1 MKIITQKFNEIS
13 KTIINSLKNKEIK
26 SIIGRVRLK
35 FTYKEINDYVQI
47 IFAHS
52 QTQKSFKSIYKKS
65 KFKIKYSC
73 FMSNIQL
80 FSKLFR
86 FLFYKFNEKLS
97 IKPSKLLNMVDTTLI
112 EEKKLNFINQHDWDS
127 GRVTTRINKK
137 KHNNKD
143 NTNKTYTCGSKGL
156 VFLNRFGQIYSA
168 NLLNINYSDQNIL
181 KDFSFYIKEL
191 KGILLAD
198 RGFSNKAVRE
208 RLNHIKTSVFETN
221 KPLCRLISP
230 YNVKQNI
237 KLTDKE
243 RKLYKRRWKI
253 EIVFQNIKH
262 NYSENKLNL
271 TGKYNILTKGA
282 KFYSTLI
289 NFNLSTL

>member
-1 MKIITQKFNEIS
+1 
-13 KTIINSLKNKEIK
+13 
-26 SIIGRVRLK
+26 
-35 FTYKEINDYVQI
+35 
-47 IFAHS
+47 
-52 QTQKSFKSIYKKS
+52 
-65 KFKIKYSC
+65 
-73 FMSNIQL
+73 MSNIQL

-86 FLFYKFNEKLS
+86 FLFYKLNEKLS

-112 EEKKLNFINQHDWDS
+112 EEKKLNFINQNDWDS

-137 KHNNKD
+137 NKI
-143 NTNKTYTCGSKGL
+143 KTYTCGSKGL

-191 KGILLAD
+191 NGILLAD

-253 EIVFQNIKH
+253 ETVFQNIKH

-271 TGKYNILTKGA
+271 TGKYNNLTKGA

-289 NFNLSTL
+289 NFNLSTI

>member
-35 FTYKEINDYVQI
+35 FTYKEINDYEQI

-86 FLFYKFNEKLS
+86 FLFYKLNEKLS

-137 KHNNKD
+137 NKI
-143 NTNKTYTCGSKGL
+143 KTYTCGSKGL

-191 KGILLAD
+191 NGILLAD

-253 EIVFQNIKH
+253 ETVFQNIKH

-271 TGKYNILTKGA
+271 TGKYNNLTKGA

-289 NFNLSTL
+289 NFNLSTI

>member
-52 QTQKSFKSIYKKS
+52 QTQKSFKIIYKKS

-86 FLFYKFNEKLS
+86 FLFYKLNEKLS

-112 EEKKLNFINQHDWDS
+112 EEKKLNFINQNDWDS

-137 KHNNKD
+137 NKI
-143 NTNKTYTCGSKGL
+143 KTYTCGSKGL

-191 KGILLAD
+191 NGILLAD

-253 EIVFQNIKH
+253 ETVFQNIKH

-271 TGKYNILTKGA
+271 TGKYNNLTKGA

-289 NFNLSTL
+289 NFNLSTI

>member
-1 MKIITQKFNEIS
+1 MKIITKKFNEIS

-86 FLFYKFNEKLS
+86 FLFYKLNEKLS

-112 EEKKLNFINQHDWDS
+112 EEKKLNFINQNDWDS

-137 KHNNKD
+137 NKI
-143 NTNKTYTCGSKGL
+143 KTYTCGSKGL

-191 KGILLAD
+191 NGILLAD

-253 EIVFQNIKH
+253 ETVFQNIKH

-271 TGKYNILTKGA
+271 TGKYNNLTKGA

-289 NFNLSTL
+289 NFNLSTI

>member
-86 FLFYKFNEKLS
+86 FLFYKLNEKLS

-112 EEKKLNFINQHDWDS
+112 EEKKLNFINQNDWDS

-137 KHNNKD
+137 NKI
-143 NTNKTYTCGSKGL
+143 KTYTCGSKGL

-191 KGILLAD
+191 NGILLAD

-253 EIVFQNIKH
+253 ETVFQNIKH

-271 TGKYNILTKGA
+271 TGKYNNLTKGA

-289 NFNLSTL
+289 NFNLSTI

>member
-86 FLFYKFNEKLS
+86 FLFYKLNEKLS

-137 KHNNKD
+137 NKI
-143 NTNKTYTCGSKGL
+143 KTYTCGSKGL

-191 KGILLAD
+191 NGILLAD

-221 KPLCRLISP
+221 KPICRLISP

-253 EIVFQNIKH
+253 ETVFQNIKH

-271 TGKYNILTKGA
+271 TGKYNNLTKGA

-289 NFNLSTL
+289 NFNLSTI

>member
-86 FLFYKFNEKLS
+86 FLFYKLNEKLS

-112 EEKKLNFINQHDWDS
+112 EEKKLNFINQHNWDS

-137 KHNNKD
+137 NKI
-143 NTNKTYTCGSKGL
+143 KTYTCGSKGL

-191 KGILLAD
+191 NGILLAD

-253 EIVFQNIKH
+253 ETVFQNIKH

-271 TGKYNILTKGA
+271 TGKYNNLTKGA

-289 NFNLSTL
+289 NFNLSTI

>member
-86 FLFYKFNEKLS
+86 FLFYKLNEKLS

-137 KHNNKD
+137 NKI
-143 NTNKTYTCGSKGL
+143 KTYTCGSKGL

-191 KGILLAD
+191 NGILLAD

-253 EIVFQNIKH
+253 ETVFQNIKH

-271 TGKYNILTKGA
+271 SGKYKKQLKGA

-289 NFNLSTL
+289 QYNFSTI

>member
-86 FLFYKFNEKLS
+86 FLFYKLNEKLS

-112 EEKKLNFINQHDWDS
+112 EEKKLNFINQNDWDS

-137 KHNNKD
+137 NKI
-143 NTNKTYTCGSKGL
+143 KTYTCGSKGL

-191 KGILLAD
+191 NGILLAD

-253 EIVFQNIKH
+253 ETVFQNIKH

-271 TGKYNILTKGA
+271 IGKYNNLTKGA

-289 NFNLSTL
+289 NFNLSTI

>member
-86 FLFYKFNEKLS
+86 FLFYKLNEKLS

-137 KHNNKD
+137 NKI
-143 NTNKTYTCGSKGL
+143 KTYTCGSKGL

-191 KGILLAD
+191 NGILLAD

-243 RKLYKRRWKI
+243 IKLYKRRWKI
-253 EIVFQNIKH
+253 ETVFQNIKH

-271 TGKYNILTKGA
+271 TGKYNNLTKGA

-289 NFNLSTL
+289 NFNLSTI

>member
-35 FTYKEINDYVQI
+35 FTYKEINDYVQRL
-47 IFAHS
+47 FAHS

-86 FLFYKFNEKLS
+86 FLFYKLNEKLS

-112 EEKKLNFINQHDWDS
+112 EEKKLNFINQNDWDS

-137 KHNNKD
+137 NKI
-143 NTNKTYTCGSKGL
+143 KTYTCGSKGL

-191 KGILLAD
+191 NGILLAD

-253 EIVFQNIKH
+253 ETVFQNIKH

-271 TGKYNILTKGA
+271 TGKYNNLTKGA

-289 NFNLSTL
+289 NFNLSTI

>member
-86 FLFYKFNEKLS
+86 FLFYKLNEKLS

-112 EEKKLNFINQHDWDS
+112 EEKKLNFINQNDWDS

-137 KHNNKD
+137 NKI
-143 NTNKTYTCGSKGL
+143 KTYTCGSKGL

-191 KGILLAD
+191 NGILLAD

-243 RKLYKRRWKI
+243 IKLYKRRWKI
-253 EIVFQNIKH
+253 ETVFQNIKH

-271 TGKYNILTKGA
+271 TGKYNNLTKGA

-289 NFNLSTL
+289 NFNLSTI

>member
-86 FLFYKFNEKLS
+86 FLFYKLNEKLS

-137 KHNNKD
+137 NKI
-143 NTNKTYTCGSKGL
+143 KTYTCGSKGL

-191 KGILLAD
+191 NGILLAD

-221 KPLCRLISP
+221 KPLRRLISP

-253 EIVFQNIKH
+253 ETVFQNIKH

-271 TGKYNILTKGA
+271 TGKYNNLTKGA

-289 NFNLSTL
+289 NFNLSTI

>member
-86 FLFYKFNEKLS
+86 FLFYKLNEKLS

-112 EEKKLNFINQHDWDS
+112 EEKKLNFINQNDWDS

-137 KHNNKD
+137 NKI
-143 NTNKTYTCGSKGL
+143 KTYTCGSKGL

-191 KGILLAD
+191 NGILLAD

-243 RKLYKRRWKI
+243 IKLYKRRWKI
-253 EIVFQNIKH
+253 ETVFQNIKH

-271 TGKYNILTKGA
+271 SGKYKKQLKGA

-289 NFNLSTL
+289 QYNFSTI

>member
-86 FLFYKFNEKLS
+86 FLFYKLNEKLS

-112 EEKKLNFINQHDWDS
+112 EEKKLNFINQNDWDS
-127 GRVTTRINKK
+127 GRFTTRINKK
-137 KHNNKD
+137 NKI
-143 NTNKTYTCGSKGL
+143 KTYTCGSKGL

-191 KGILLAD
+191 NGILLAD

-253 EIVFQNIKH
+253 ETVFQNIKH

-271 TGKYNILTKGA
+271 TGKYNNLTKGA

-289 NFNLSTL
+289 NFNLSTI

>member
-86 FLFYKFNEKLS
+86 FLFYKLNEKLS

-137 KHNNKD
+137 NKI
-143 NTNKTYTCGSKGL
+143 KTYTCGSKGL

-191 KGILLAD
+191 NGILLAD

-253 EIVFQNIKH
+253 ETVFQNIKH

-271 TGKYNILTKGA
+271 TGKYNNLTKGA

-289 NFNLSTL
+289 NFNLSTI

>member
-86 FLFYKFNEKLS
+86 FLFYKLNEKLS

-112 EEKKLNFINQHDWDS
+112 EEKKLIFINQNDWDS

-137 KHNNKD
+137 NKI
-143 NTNKTYTCGSKGL
+143 KTYTCGSKGL

-191 KGILLAD
+191 NGILLAD

-253 EIVFQNIKH
+253 ETVFQNIKH

-271 TGKYNILTKGA
+271 TGKYNNLTKGA

-289 NFNLSTL
+289 NFNLSTI

>member
-86 FLFYKFNEKLS
+86 FLFYKLNEKLS

-137 KHNNKD
+137 NKI
-143 NTNKTYTCGSKGL
+143 KTYTCGSKGL

-181 KDFSFYIKEL
+181 
-191 KGILLAD
+191 
-198 RGFSNKAVRE
+198 
-208 RLNHIKTSVFETN
+208 
-221 KPLCRLISP
+221 
-230 YNVKQNI
+230 
-237 KLTDKE
+237 
-243 RKLYKRRWKI
+243 
-253 EIVFQNIKH
+253 
-262 NYSENKLNL
+262 
-271 TGKYNILTKGA
+271 
-282 KFYSTLI
+282 
-289 NFNLSTL
+289 

>member
-86 FLFYKFNEKLS
+86 FLFYKLNEKLS

-127 GRVTTRINKK
+127 GRVTTRIN
-137 KHNNKD
+137 NK
-143 NTNKTYTCGSKGL
+143 NKIKTYTCGSKGL

-191 KGILLAD
+191 NGILLAD

-253 EIVFQNIKH
+253 ETVFQNIKH

-271 TGKYNILTKGA
+271 TGKYNNLTKGA

-289 NFNLSTL
+289 NFNLSTI

>member
-86 FLFYKFNEKLS
+86 FLFYKLNEKLS

-112 EEKKLNFINQHDWDS
+112 EEKKLNFINQNDWDS

-137 KHNNKD
+137 NKI
-143 NTNKTYTCGSKGL
+143 KTYTCGSKGL

-191 KGILLAD
+191 NGILLAD

-253 EIVFQNIKH
+253 ETVFQNIKH

-271 TGKYNILTKGA
+271 IGKYNNLTKEA

-289 NFNLSTL
+289 NFNLSTI

>member
-86 FLFYKFNEKLS
+86 FLFYKLNEKLS

-112 EEKKLNFINQHDWDS
+112 EEKKLNFINQNDWDS

-137 KHNNKD
+137 NKI
-143 NTNKTYTCGSKGL
+143 KTYTCGSKGL

-191 KGILLAD
+191 NGILLAD

-237 KLTDKE
+237 QLTEKE

-253 EIVFQNIKH
+253 ETVFQNIKH

-271 TGKYNILTKGA
+271 TGKYNNLTKGA

-289 NFNLSTL
+289 NFNLSTI

>member
-86 FLFYKFNEKLS
+86 FLFYKLNEKLS

-112 EEKKLNFINQHDWDS
+112 EEKKLNFINQNDWDS

-137 KHNNKD
+137 NKI
-143 NTNKTYTCGSKGL
+143 KTYTCGSKGL

-191 KGILLAD
+191 NGILLAD

-253 EIVFQNIKH
+253 ETLFQNLKYQ
-262 NYSENKLNL
+262 YSENKLNL
-271 TGKYNILTKGA
+271 SGKYKKQLKGA

-289 NFNLSTL
+289 QYNFSTI

>member
-86 FLFYKFNEKLS
+86 FLFYKLNEKLS

-137 KHNNKD
+137 NKI
-143 NTNKTYTCGSKGL
+143 KTYTCGSKGL

-191 KGILLAD
+191 NGILLAD

-221 KPLCRLISP
+221 KPLFRLISP

-253 EIVFQNIKH
+253 ETVFQNIKH

-271 TGKYNILTKGA
+271 TGKYNNLTKGA

-289 NFNLSTL
+289 NFNLSTI

>member
-73 FMSNIQL
+73 FKSNIQL

-86 FLFYKFNEKLS
+86 FLFYKLNEKLS

-137 KHNNKD
+137 NKI
-143 NTNKTYTCGSKGL
+143 KTYTCGSKGL

-191 KGILLAD
+191 NGILLAD

-253 EIVFQNIKH
+253 ETVFQNIKH

-271 TGKYNILTKGA
+271 TGKYNNLTKGA

-289 NFNLSTL
+289 NFNLSTI

>member
-86 FLFYKFNEKLS
+86 FLFYKLNEKLS

-112 EEKKLNFINQHDWDS
+112 EEKKLKFINQHDWDS

-137 KHNNKD
+137 NKI
-143 NTNKTYTCGSKGL
+143 KTYTCGSKGL

-191 KGILLAD
+191 NGILLAD

-253 EIVFQNIKH
+253 ETVFQNIKH

-271 TGKYNILTKGA
+271 TGKYNNLTKGA

-289 NFNLSTL
+289 NFNLSTI

>member
-86 FLFYKFNEKLS
+86 FLFYKLNEKLS

-112 EEKKLNFINQHDWDS
+112 EEKKLNFINQNDWDS

-137 KHNNKD
+137 NKI
-143 NTNKTYTCGSKGL
+143 KTYTCGSKGL

-191 KGILLAD
+191 NGILLVD

-253 EIVFQNIKH
+253 ETVFQNIKH

-271 TGKYNILTKGA
+271 TGKYNNLTKGA

-289 NFNLSTL
+289 NFNLSTI

>member
-86 FLFYKFNEKLS
+86 FLFYKLNEKLS

-112 EEKKLNFINQHDWDS
+112 EEKKLNFINQHDWDF

-137 KHNNKD
+137 NKI
-143 NTNKTYTCGSKGL
+143 KTYTCGSKGL

-191 KGILLAD
+191 NGILLAD

-253 EIVFQNIKH
+253 ETVFQNIKH

-271 TGKYNILTKGA
+271 TGKYNNLTKGA

-289 NFNLSTL
+289 NFNLSTI

>member
-86 FLFYKFNEKLS
+86 FLFYKLNEKLS

-112 EEKKLNFINQHDWDS
+112 EEKKLNFINQNDWDS

-137 KHNNKD
+137 NKI
-143 NTNKTYTCGSKGL
+143 KTYTCGSKGL
-156 VFLNRFGQIYSA
+156 VFLNRFGRIYSA

-191 KGILLAD
+191 NGILLAD

-253 EIVFQNIKH
+253 ETVFQNIKH

-271 TGKYNILTKGA
+271 TGKYNNLTKGA

-289 NFNLSTL
+289 NFNLSTI

>member
-86 FLFYKFNEKLS
+86 FLFYKLNEKLS

-137 KHNNKD
+137 NKI
-143 NTNKTYTCGSKGL
+143 KTYTCGSKGL

-191 KGILLAD
+191 NGILLAD

-253 EIVFQNIKH
+253 ETLFQNLKYQ
-262 NYSENKLNL
+262 YSENKLNL
-271 TGKYNILTKGA
+271 SGKYKKQLKGA

-289 NFNLSTL
+289 NFNLSTI

>member
-86 FLFYKFNEKLS
+86 FLFYKLNEKLS

-137 KHNNKD
+137 NKI
-143 NTNKTYTCGSKGL
+143 KTYTCGSKGL

-191 KGILLAD
+191 NGILLAD

-253 EIVFQNIKH
+253 ETLFQNLKYQ
-262 NYSENKLNL
+262 YSENKLNL
-271 TGKYNILTKGA
+271 SGKYKKQLKGA

-289 NFNLSTL
+289 QYNFSTI

>member
-1 MKIITQKFNEIS
+1 MEIITQKFNEIS

-86 FLFYKFNEKLS
+86 FLFYKLNEKLS

-112 EEKKLNFINQHDWDS
+112 EEKKLNFINQNDWDS

-137 KHNNKD
+137 NKI
-143 NTNKTYTCGSKGL
+143 KTYTCGSKGL

-191 KGILLAD
+191 NGILLAD

-253 EIVFQNIKH
+253 ETVFQNIKH

-271 TGKYNILTKGA
+271 TGKYNNLTKGA

-289 NFNLSTL
+289 NFNLSTI

>member
-86 FLFYKFNEKLS
+86 FLFYKLNEKLS

-112 EEKKLNFINQHDWDS
+112 EEKKLNFINQNDWDS

-137 KHNNKD
+137 NKI
-143 NTNKTYTCGSKGL
+143 KTYTCGSKGL

-191 KGILLAD
+191 NGILLAD

-253 EIVFQNIKH
+253 ETVFQNIKH

-271 TGKYNILTKGA
+271 TGKYNNLTKGA

-289 NFNLSTL
+289 QYNFSTI

>member
-86 FLFYKFNEKLS
+86 FLFYKLNEKLS

-137 KHNNKD
+137 NKI
-143 NTNKTYTCGSKGL
+143 KTYTCGSKGL

-191 KGILLAD
+191 NGILLAD

-243 RKLYKRRWKI
+243 IKLYKRRWKI
-253 EIVFQNIKH
+253 ETLFQNLKYQ
-262 NYSENKLNL
+262 YSENKLNL
-271 TGKYNILTKGA
+271 SGKYKKQLKGA

-289 NFNLSTL
+289 QYNFSTI